1 MNEVQRRRTREMF
14 LAWLIT
20 VALMA
25 IGFVLE
31 RNVDNRHLG
40 YSAPE
45 LSTLSAKAAF
55 FTGVKFSLVELMVLY
70 TILRPWSFTAQTRYR
85 ALIALLLFAPYAAL
99 LLLIGPG
106 GMLSFMVHLI
116 WLAVIVITLL
126 FASISPIQAT
136 VPPDQEKQTP

>member
-55 FTGVKFSLVELMVLY
+55 LMGVKFSLVELMVLY

-116 WLAVIVITLL
+116 WLAVIVITLF
-126 FASISPIQAT
+126 FASIAPIQAT
-136 VPPDQEKQTP
+136 VRPDPEKQTP